1 MPEPLTVEIDGKPV
15 EVIPKAD
22 HDAAFARMRV
32 SAEATLLKDPAFLD
46 KVVETHGQT
55 LAEKLT
61 AKHPPKDQQQVV
73 EAAQRP
79 LKEQLL
85 ALTQKVEARD
95 ARLAES
101 ELRRVAGEYSTR
113 PDLVV
118 QVLKSQV
125 RTADDGTVAVI
136 DANGAPAFGANGP
149 MQVQELVA
157 GWLAQ
162 TPELAKAQGRS
173 GAGVQGT
180 TPAGAP
186 SSLQERIAD
195 AEKKGDLTG
204 AQILKAELLKS
215 LSAR

>member
-32 SAEATLLKDPAFLD
+32 SAEATLLKDAGFLE
-46 KVVETHGQT
+46 KVIETHGPT
-55 LAEKLT
+55 LAEKLA
-61 AKHPPKDQQQVV
+61 AKYPPKDQQQVV

-79 LKEQLL
+79 FKEQLA
-85 ALTQKVEARD
+85 ALTQKVELRD

-125 RTADDGTVAVI
+125 RTADDGTVVVMGG
-136 DANGAPAFGANGP
+136 DGAPAFGANGP

-186 SSLQERIAD
+186 SSLQERIAT
-195 AEKKGDLTG
+195 AEKAGDLQT
-204 AQILKAELLKS
+204 ALVLKAELLKS
-215 LSAR
+215 LSTR